1 MPDPRRL
8 IVASLGGVLG
18 ATLLVGCASQARPTS
33 GAAEAPVTASSS
45 PASPTPTADPGAP
58 AAAPARAVP
67 PPPAPE
73 RLRIPA
79 LGLDERLI
87 DLGIDAAGALEVPA
101 DPDRVGWFTG
111 GGRPTGT
118 GPTVLAGHV
127 DSRTGPAVFAGLSDL
142 SIGDRVEVVNAAGRT
157 VVYEI
162 DEIDEPAKETFPT
175 AEVFGATS
183 TDELR
188 LITCRDW
195 DAENATYAGN
205 LVLHAT
211 AVG

>member
-8 IVASLGGVLG
+8 IVASLGGILG

-33 GAAEAPVTASSS
+33 GAADAPVTAPSS
-45 PASPTPTADPGAP
+45 PASPTPDAP
-58 AAAPARAVP
+58 AAAPARAV
-67 PPPAPE
+67 PPAPE

-87 DLGIDAAGALEVPA
+87 DLGIDDAGALEVPT

-127 DSRTGPAVFAGLSDL
+127 DSRTGPAVFAGLADL

-162 DEIDEPAKETFPT
+162 DEIDEPAKDTFPT
-175 AEVFGATS
+175 EDVFGATA

-195 DAENATYAGN
+195 DAERATYAGN

>member
-1 MPDPRRL
+1 MPDLRRL
-8 IVASLGGVLG
+8 IVASVGGVLG

-33 GAAEAPVTASSS
+33 GEAQAPATTPSS
-45 PASPTPTADPGAP
+45 PASPTPDAP
-58 AAAPARAVP
+58 AAAPARAL
-67 PPPAPE
+67 PPAPE

-87 DLGIDAAGALEVPA
+87 DLGIDAAGALEVPT

-127 DSRTGPAVFAGLSDL
+127 DSETGPAVFAGLSEL
-142 SIGDRVEVVNAAGRT
+142 AIGDRVEVVNAAGET

-162 DEIDEPAKETFPT
+162 DEVDEPAKDTFPT
-175 AEVFGATS
+175 AEVFGATA

-195 DAENATYAGN
+195 DAERATYAGN